1 MTFEYHHPNYYKKLK
16 PKKKLIDG
24 IHDLWSRDIT
34 ELILA
39 RRYKEALSVGKY
51 LGVPVKEIEKLIAV
65 YKTEKSKEEQSKNE

>member
-1 MTFEYHHPNYYKKLK
+1 MSFAYHHPNHYKKLK
-16 PKKKLIDG
+16 PKQKLIDG

-39 RRYKEALSVGKY
+39 KRFKEALSVGKY

-65 YKTEKSKEEQSKNE
+65 FKTEKAKEGRSKNE